1 MRRSLTRVLATAAR
15 QAKVEPQ
22 DEEPTALPQGG
33 TGAQSYPHKP
43 ESALCSE
50 GRGSRQWRR
59 EPRSSGSENT
69 SERASTLYQQ
79 LEALSNAG
87 DAVGVRKAFDDVL
100 FPALRQQKAARE
112 AGTADFQFPPA
123 LLSPVNWRLYL
134 LALERSNAHPHLI
147 GQRMH
152 LLHSLGV
159 PPQVAG
165 YVALLRRAA
174 EGNLGLLAYQ
184 KLLEMRDKGLEPTMA
199 CYLSAA
205 SACLRSEQPGYAKR
219 IFEMIRSA
227 NPPCARP
234 QSVQFGKLCMH
245 AIREFARLSRFQY
258 VFDLMDDLEARGL
271 AVPTFL
277 VTDVMHMAAIEGK
290 TEPLL
295 RCVQRLEAVQQYF
308 KVANPAGGD
317 PLEVAR
323 PLKLDEGSLL
333 DVLGVAANKGDA
345 ELASATWALLLR
357 SLSLPKCPDYY
368 TTKDEELEE
377 GEDPGLDPTEHLPGA
392 QQEPTGESVQS
403 TAAGTAAESAT
414 ESPFFTAPT
423 PSASKAQ
430 QAEQAR
436 HTARLPQIASYQ
448 ALVHAYANAH
458 AFRPMFEAIRE
469 LEQQYPAVPEAVA
482 YYGGLQPAVDALA
495 HSTLLIDDAYY
506 LLEGMANEGQQLTAT
521 QLNVVVAA
529 CSQVGDM
536 NASRRSAQPQLQ
548 RQQGQGQR
556 SRQSAASQRQPGAA
570 GVGLAI
576 TRAWRRALQHW
587 EAVSP
592 RLLWARFS
600 GTVNVSVVMAYAPTS
615 QHPAA
620 RKQFFT
626 DLGRLVER
634 VPARDMLIVLGD
646 FNSKVGS
653 AKSPADS
660 YGGMLGSHGV
670 GSRNAEGEELLS
682 LCTAHRLRITNTFF
696 QHRAAR
702 KLSWCSPLARAAQQ
716 QQQRRSPTAGLH
728 CLDYILVRAQWL
740 SSFHDCW
747 VGRSANPG
755 WEVSDHHPVL
765 AKVRLHLKAA
775 AAKRV
780 ERPPRPNREALA
792 PRPENEVARHM
803 LGLQVELALS
813 ANPPLPDPTAP
824 APPPPCPP
832 PAQRSFAAAVRL
844 GARTERTLTLL
855 PAPGGMPACPPSLHR
870 TPIAPPLIHRPS
882 PLSHSQF
889 PPLPLP
895 GPSLSPV
902 ATAWEALTTV
912 LQTATLDVAP
922 GEQQLQPRQPWVTKQ
937 MLALVQ
943 RRRAVLVQVRREGGG
958 AASSAASSAAKQ
970 QLKRLRH
977 AITRQARRDKQA
989 NAERVA
995 AQMEEDYNTG
1005 NLHAFYATMKSL
1017 GPAGPSQ
1024 CPPPLKGP
1032 NGTALHTGSQRAAGF
1047 AEHFKE
1053 VLQCGQPVAPE
1064 VLQSAAAQPWAAQPG
1079 SFAWQPPTEAEVGEA
1094 VMGLKHWRAADPAGL
1109 WAEQLQAAWE
1119 HSPAFR
1125 AQLHGIVLLAMQHGV
1140 PAVAK
1145 QAEGLPFFKKGDPS
1159 NPGNYRCIQIISMLR
1174 KVMALTL
1181 SKQLRALGEQRLLE
1195 YQCGFR
1201 PQRSCSDQMLIL
1213 RRMSEMAVS
1222 KQQRLYLA
1230 FVDLLKAFDS
1240 VNRAALWVV
1249 LLQSGLPE
1257 DLVRVLA
1264 DLHQDTTCRMRVHSS
1279 YSQPFRMEFGVQQ
1292 GCPLAPFLFNVFM
1305 DWVVR
1310 EALAACPD
1318 SGVTLQYGF
1327 PGNGALTGPAAAK
1340 AARDGSP
1347 LRVPLLML
1355 ADDIV
1360 VLAST
1365 AEGLQQFLTALEA
1378 ACQRWGLIISQSKTE
1393 LMLVG
1398 GAAATACEGCGALQ
1412 PERSMLICDTCES
1425 GWHCGCLD
1433 PPLAALPPDGWQ
1445 CPPCSAAAG
1454 HTTAGAAANSAQ
1466 VAAAQPPPLQ
1476 QVGQGATASAAG
1488 PLPDPQA
1495 SQPAGASS
1503 QSRWRPDIWVGGS
1516 LLRWVEK
1523 FKYLGSHFTHNIDLN
1538 TELGYRRS
1546 LGAAV
1551 FWRLW
1556 GPFFSQRC
1564 IKLHTRL
1571 TVFKV
1576 LVLSVVLY
1584 GCESLALTCA
1594 QQHRLDVFVKGCMR
1608 RMLGLRWRDHIS
1620 DEELYRRCG
1629 QEDKP
1634 FDSVVVHWRRRSLRF
1649 LGHLG
1654 RMPESRL
1661 AKCILWATLPEGV
1674 GRRGRLANPLLPQV
1688 YEEHLKQLDLSGAR
1702 RQQQDKMNAGGGS
1715 RALETFD
1722 QYEALGVRPDADAYN
1737 AILQGCVESGLL
1749 DTLDK
1754 VRRLHVLSSHRSG
1767 VVPKTQVVQVL
1778 AEMQSQGVAPNAHT
1792 HSLVV
1797 ERGIV
1802 SGDVAGMMGALRQ
1815 MEAAGHEPKTRL
1827 LERCVARCERAG
1839 DRENMK
1845 LLLERLFRNEYRI
1858 VGMDAMVKRWQS
1870 EGGVVTLT
1878 GSSKWINREEVVQEV
1893 QNSHGRYI
1901 QLPWQRQREQQQ
1913 LDVQREGRR
1922 PRQQQQ
1928 QQQYGQ
1934 RDGGP
1939 GRRYQRQERQQ
1950 AQREGPQR
1958 RQQREQRDGY
1968 GQRPEYQ
1975 QEGEQGRGG
1984 RERQQGRY
1992 QGQRREYQQQ

>member
-1 MRRSLTRVLATAAR
+1 MRPVRRLA
-15 QAKVEPQ
+15 
-22 DEEPTALPQGG
+22 
-33 TGAQSYPHKP
+33 
-43 ESALCSE
+43 
-50 GRGSRQWRR
+50 
-59 EPRSSGSENT
+59 
-69 SERASTLYQQ
+69 
-79 LEALSNAG
+79 
-87 DAVGVRKAFDDVL
+87 
-100 FPALRQQKAARE
+100 
-112 AGTADFQFPPA
+112 
-123 LLSPVNWRLYL
+123 
-134 LALERSNAHPHLI
+134 
-147 GQRMH
+147 
-152 LLHSLGV
+152 
-159 PPQVAG
+159 
-165 YVALLRRAA
+165 
-174 EGNLGLLAYQ
+174 
-184 KLLEMRDKGLEPTMA
+184 
-199 CYLSAA
+199 
-205 SACLRSEQPGYAKR
+205 
-219 IFEMIRSA
+219 
-227 NPPCARP
+227 
-234 QSVQFGKLCMH
+234 
-245 AIREFARLSRFQY
+245 
-258 VFDLMDDLEARGL
+258 
-271 AVPTFL
+271 
-277 VTDVMHMAAIEGK
+277 
-290 TEPLL
+290 
-295 RCVQRLEAVQQYF
+295 
-308 KVANPAGGD
+308 
-317 PLEVAR
+317 
-323 PLKLDEGSLL
+323 
-333 DVLGVAANKGDA
+333 
-345 ELASATWALLLR
+345 
-357 SLSLPKCPDYY
+357 
-368 TTKDEELEE
+368 
-377 GEDPGLDPTEHLPGA
+377 
-392 QQEPTGESVQS
+392 
-403 TAAGTAAESAT
+403 
-414 ESPFFTAPT
+414 
-423 PSASKAQ
+423 
-430 QAEQAR
+430 
-436 HTARLPQIASYQ
+436 
-448 ALVHAYANAH
+448 
-458 AFRPMFEAIRE
+458 
-469 LEQQYPAVPEAVA
+469 
-482 YYGGLQPAVDALA
+482 
-495 HSTLLIDDAYY
+495 
-506 LLEGMANEGQQLTAT
+506 
-521 QLNVVVAA
+521 
-529 CSQVGDM
+529 
-536 NASRRSAQPQLQ
+536 
-548 RQQGQGQR
+548 GQGQR

-600 GTVNVSVVMAYAPTS
+600 GTVNMSVVMAYAPTS
-615 QHPAA
+615 QHPTA

-670 GSRNAEGEELLS
+670 GSRNAEGEELLG

-747 VGRSANPG
+747 VGCSANPG

-844 GARTERTLTLL
+844 GARPERTLTLL

-895 GPSLSPV
+895 SPSFSPV

-922 GEQQLQPRQPWVTKQ
+922 GKQQLQPRQPWVTKQ

-943 RRRAVLVQVRREGGG
+943 RRRAVLVQARREGGG
-958 AASSAASSAAKQ
+958 AASSAAKQ

-1053 VLQCGQPVAPE
+1053 MLQCGQPVAPE

-1094 VMGLKHWRAADPAGL
+1094 VMGLKHWRAADPAGF

-1433 PPLAALPPDGWQ
+1433 PPLAAFPPDGWQ

-1476 QVGQGATASAAG
+1476 QVGQGATAAAAG

-1516 LLRWVEK
+1516 VLRWVEK

-1715 RALETFD
+1715 RVAFNWLS
-1722 QYEALGVRPDADAYN
+1722 ACAMK
-1737 AILQGCVESGLL
+1737 
-1749 DTLDK
+1749 DTW
-1754 VRRLHVLSSHRSG
+1754 R
-1767 VVPKTQVVQVL
+1767 
-1778 AEMQSQGVAPNAHT
+1778 
-1792 HSLVV
+1792 SLV
-1797 ERGIV
+1797 G
-1802 SGDVAGMMGALRQ
+1802 
-1815 MEAAGHEPKTRL
+1815 
-1827 LERCVARCERAG
+1827 
-1839 DRENMK
+1839 
-1845 LLLERLFRNEYRI
+1845 
-1858 VGMDAMVKRWQS
+1858 
-1870 EGGVVTLT
+1870 
-1878 GSSKWINREEVVQEV
+1878 
-1893 QNSHGRYI
+1893 
-1901 QLPWQRQREQQQ
+1901 
-1913 LDVQREGRR
+1913 
-1922 PRQQQQ
+1922 
-1928 QQQYGQ
+1928 
-1934 RDGGP
+1934 
-1939 GRRYQRQERQQ
+1939 
-1950 AQREGPQR
+1950 
-1958 RQQREQRDGY
+1958 
-1968 GQRPEYQ
+1968 
-1975 QEGEQGRGG
+1975 
-1984 RERQQGRY
+1984 
-1992 QGQRREYQQQ
+1992 